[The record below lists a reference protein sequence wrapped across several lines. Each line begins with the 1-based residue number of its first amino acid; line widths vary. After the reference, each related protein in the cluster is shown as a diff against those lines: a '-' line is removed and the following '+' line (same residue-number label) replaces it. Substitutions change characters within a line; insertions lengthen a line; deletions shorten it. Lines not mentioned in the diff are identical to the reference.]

1 MDNLLIELKDIK
13 KEYGKVEKITV
24 LKGVNLIINRGEF
37 LSIIGP
43 SGSGKSTLLNILG
56 TLDKPSSG
64 SYYFAGSYIESFSED
79 KLSEFRN
86 MKIGFVF
93 QFHHLLPEFTALEN
107 VLMPYRITR
116 KPINDKIIKRAEEY
130 LQLVGVLERKNN
142 KASNMSGGQQQRTAI
157 ARALINEPE
166 IIFADEP
173 TGNLD
178 SESTEAAYSLMRSIN
193 KELGTTFVIVTHD
206 RHLAA
211 KSDRIIEILDG
222 NITRDFKTSSKDNSS
237 VWDDIK
243 PCNCHLNNSKEL
255 VNN

>member
-1 MDNLLIELKDIK
+1 MDNVLIELKDIK
-13 KEYGKVEKITV
+13 KEYGKEEKIVV
-24 LKGVNLIINRGEF
+24 LKGANLVINRGEF

-64 SYYFAGSYIESFSED
+64 SYYFSGKYIEKLNENQ
-79 KLSEFRN
+79 LSEFRN
-86 MKIGFVF
+86 TKIGFVF

-107 VLMPYRITR
+107 VLMPYRISR
-116 KPINDKIIKRAEEY
+116 KPIDDKIIKKAEEY

-142 KASNMSGGQQQRTAI
+142 KSSNMSGGQQQRTAI
-157 ARALINEPE
+157 ARALINDPE

-178 SESTEAAYSLMRSIN
+178 SEATEQAYSLMRSIN
-193 KELGTTFVIVTHD
+193 QKLGTTFVIVTHD

-222 NITRDFKTSSKDNSS
+222 NITRDFSTNTEDKSSL
-237 VWDDIK
+237 WEDIK
-243 PCNCHLNNSKEL
+243 PCNCYIKK
-255 VNN
+255 